1 MSRNGYARRK
11 TAEEW
16 SKRLEDMLCDKDSI
30 TYTLHD
36 LFEEIDKRVAPV
48 WGSNDR
54 SIVWQVY
61 FVAALR
67 KLIKRMNS
75 PVKAA
80 ATPNGKNEASK
91 PVDTSTTD
99 TTFKV
104 DTEGDYKAR
113 IVEDCTTKIFEFTL
127 NGPATVMVQITTT
140 ETAAARSAAQLG
152 ALSIRKK

>member
-11 TAEEW
+11 TAEQW

-36 LFEEIDKRVAPV
+36 LFEEIDKRVVPV

-54 SIVWQVY
+54 SIAWQVY

-67 KLIKRMNS
+67 KLVKEIPWAPTDISIEYLHMEIKRMNS

-80 ATPNGKNEASK
+80 ATPFPNGKNEASK

-113 IVEDCTTKIFEFTL
+113 IVED
-127 NGPATVMVQITTT
+127 
-140 ETAAARSAAQLG
+140 
-152 ALSIRKK
+152 

>member
-1 MSRNGYARRK
+1 
-11 TAEEW
+11 
-16 SKRLEDMLCDKDSI
+16 
-30 TYTLHD
+30 
-36 LFEEIDKRVAPV
+36 
-48 WGSNDR
+48 
-54 SIVWQVY
+54 
-61 FVAALR
+61 
-67 KLIKRMNS
+67 MNS